1 MSGTMYQVTLHHI
14 KEQWNTQPCHCKNFV
29 TRTEKSTKLSDI
41 QSNNS
46 PHFTV
51 TFLHKSR
58 QFMLTINT
66 EQLINSMEENTSEI
80 SSSSANEEIPHILW
94 NLKVHYC
101 VNHSPPLVPILSQ
114 INQVHVTILCLE
126 NPF

>member
-1 MSGTMYQVTLHHI
+1 VYQVTLHHI
-14 KEQWNTQPCHCKNFV
+14 KEQWNPQPHQCKNFV
-29 TRTEKSTKLSDI
+29 TRIEKSTTLSDI

-46 PHFTV
+46 PQITV

-66 EQLINSMEENTSEI
+66 EQLINSMEQITSEI
-80 SSSSANEEIPHILW
+80 ISSSANEEIPFIVW
-94 NLKVHYC
+94 DPKVHYQ
-101 VNHSPPLVPILSQ
+101 VIHSPPLVPILSP
-114 INQVHVTILCLE
+114 INPVNITILCLK